1 MTNFYLLGS
10 DLRAIAHVLR
20 YAGYIHDVTGDCDF
34 PSAIS
39 DVVSDYLYYKSDE
52 ILKMAYSSDEEIVT
66 HGKE

>member
-1 MTNFYLLGS
+1 MTDFYLLSG

-34 PSAIS
+34 PTAIS

-52 ILKMAYSSDEEIVT
+52 LLHISDSSDEESL
-66 HGKE
+66 KK